1 MLFALEAGGGATD
14 RVLVDFWREFP
25 GDAEGRP
32 YAEALVRGVATER
45 VELDGR
51 ISRASDNWRIERMTR
66 IDRNVLRIG
75 TWELVHERQT
85 PRAVILDEAVELA
98 KQFGTE
104 DSGAFVNGVLARIAD
119 DVGRFAEPPPS
130 GG

>member
-1 MLFALEAGGGATD
+1 MLFALEANGATPD
-14 RVLVDFWREFP
+14 RALSDFWREFP

-32 YAEALVRGVATER
+32 YAEVLVRGVTSER
-45 VELDGR
+45 ADIDLR

-75 TWELVHERQT
+75 TWELVHERET

-104 DSGAFVNGVLARIAD
+104 DSGSFVNGVLARIAD
-119 DVGRFAEPPPS
+119 DVGRPVEPPPS

>member
-14 RVLVDFWREFP
+14 RVLIDFWREFP

-45 VELDGR
+45 VELDAR
-51 ISRASDNWRIERMTR
+51 ISGASDNWRIERMTR

-75 TWELVHERQT
+75 TWELLHERET

-119 DVGRFAEPPPS
+119 DVGRVAEPPPS